1 MGRWSQS
8 HKVAAPAAGACPR
21 QGNQKAPRRHG
32 DQILPGY
39 WVQCLSSGHQ
49 GEVEFLPSSGEEVL
63 VQFGHADDLSSL
75 AWISR
80 SDLRVTDSS
89 HSRSLER
96 ADVRGYRETLLAIKL
111 RAAGHGPQEIAQRLF
126 RSEAWVRDKMMLEP
140 SKIPKPKGME
150 WWDADGFCDV
160 TYFRGYAK
168 EAGLYEEIV
177 STVDWEQDK
186 VWRVRKQEGGDKWH
200 LRTVKECPGR
210 SAAGFC
216 GRSLQKVPDDTHQIG
231 PRDVRHAARTKVHAD
246 WSCSLSKNYCTK
258 RTRDAAVEEPYWWCS
273 KCNWYVCDQCVQEM
287 PDKATSKQVAQ
298 WQPGSSPK
306 LDALVLDLVRDFH
319 LPDPFQAGYT
329 VKMNWY
335 PDGFSRVSPHRHD
348 NWTLLVSLGSP
359 RVLTVDRARVL
370 MEDGDLI
377 LFGTQSHG
385 VPEMPKLSGGGR
397 MSLVLMFSPDDV
409 VGHAAQQRAQQD
421 APRRGAAVTALSAP
435 RCALTPEM
443 LQQMALARFMDWE
456 EADPM
461 ELADETRFNDGST
474 LAALCAMG
482 FQRDEVKTALMQ
494 SGGDPDQAVSLL
506 LAASSIDS
514 ID

>member
-1 MGRWSQS
+1 M
-8 HKVAAPAAGACPR
+8 
-21 QGNQKAPRRHG
+21 
-32 DQILPGY
+32 
-39 WVQCLSSGHQ
+39 
-49 GEVEFLPSSGEEVL
+49 
-63 VQFGHADDLSSL
+63 
-75 AWISR
+75 SR
-80 SDLRVTDSS
+80 KDLRVSDAS
-89 HSRSLER
+89 HSKSLER
-96 ADVRGYRETLLAIKL
+96 ADVRSYRQTLLAIKL
-111 RAAGHGPQEIAQRLF
+111 RAAGHGSQEIAQQLGRG
-126 RSEAWVRDKMMLEP
+126 EAWVRDKMLLEP

-160 TYFRGYAK
+160 TYLRGYAK

-210 SAAGFC
+210 SAGFC

-246 WSCSLSKNYCTK
+246 WSCSLSKNSCTK

-273 KCNWYVCDQCVQEM
+273 KCHWYVCDQCVQEM

-298 WQPGSSPK
+298 WQPGGSPK
-306 LDALVLDLVRDFH
+306 LDALVADLVRDFH
-319 LPDPFQAGYT
+319 LPNPFQAGYT

-348 NWTLLVSLGSP
+348 NWTLLVSLGAP

-385 VPEMPKLSGGGR
+385 VPEMPLSGGR
-397 MSLVLMFSPDDV
+397 MSLVLMFSPDPV
-409 VGHAAQQRAQQD
+409 VGRAAQHWAQRGG
-421 APRRGAAVTALSAP
+421 APRRGAAAPTLGAP
-435 RCALTPEM
+435 RCAMTPEM
-443 LQQMALARFMDWE
+443 VQEMSLMRFMDWE

-461 ELADETRFNDGST
+461 QLEETLSDDSSRV
-474 LAALCAMG
+474 AALCAMG
-482 FQRDEVKTALMQ
+482 FQAEEVKKALMQ

-506 LAASSIDS
+506 LAGIDS
-514 ID
+514 LD